1 MSNYLIIG
9 IIAGLCTAL
18 LNLSG
23 YVGGMFGLGI
33 ILIILSPLPLMIAS
47 LGWGSFTGLI
57 AVVSS
62 GVALSLLISPLAG
75 LLFMVVNSVPPWWLA
90 RLATLSQSN
99 SETGETIWYPMDR
112 LLMWIAAI
120 ACITSVAMFIPF
132 GFSLDQYRDTISA
145 MMNEVYKAQ
154 RLSLPEGTALT
165 IDDIVSMITWM
176 APMASVLMVTFSSV
190 VNLYLAGKV
199 VQKSGK
205 LQRPW
210 PNLHQ
215 LTLSPVAVFIFLV
228 GLALMFI
235 LSGLPQIL
243 AQIVATAFGTA
254 VLLVGLSVLHY
265 LTRQSPAR
273 LVILWTTYFLL
284 AIFQWIGIVLIL
296 LGGAEIFFN
305 VRSRVPR
312 GPLGPND
319 QDKDEGNGQS

>member
-1 MSNYLIIG
+1 MTNYLIIG

-33 ILIILSPLPLMIAS
+33 FLIILSPLPLMIAS

-57 AVVSS
+57 AVLSS

-75 LLFMVVNSVPPWWLA
+75 LIFMVVNSIPPWWLA
-90 RLATLSQSN
+90 RLTTLNQTN
-99 SETGETIWYPMDR
+99 SETGEVIWYPIDR
-112 LLMWIAAI
+112 LLIWIASI
-120 ACITSVAMFIPF
+120 ACVTSVAMFIPF

-154 RLSLPEGTALT
+154 QLSLPQGTALT
-165 IDDIVSMITWM
+165 IEDIVSMITWM
-176 APMASVLMVTFSSV
+176 APMASVLMVIFSSV

-199 VQKSGK
+199 VQKSGR

-215 LTLSPVAVFIFLV
+215 LILPPVVVFIFLV
-228 GLALMFI
+228 GFALMFI

-243 AQIVATAFGTA
+243 AQIVAAAFGTA

-265 LTRQSPAR
+265 MTRQSPAR

-284 AIFQWIGIVLIL
+284 AIFQWIGVVLIL
-296 LGGAEIFFN
+296 LGSAEIFFN
-305 VRSRVPR
+305 IRSRKPG
-312 GPLGPND
+312 GPLGPKGQDND
-319 QDKDEGNGQS
+319 EESGQS

>member
-1 MSNYLIIG
+1 MTNYLIIG

-33 ILIILSPLPLMIAS
+33 FLIILSPLPLMIAS

-57 AVVSS
+57 AVLSS

-75 LLFMVVNSVPPWWLA
+75 LIFMVVNSIPPWWLA
-90 RLATLSQSN
+90 RLTTLNQTN
-99 SETGETIWYPMDR
+99 SETGEVIWYPIDR
-112 LLMWIAAI
+112 LLIWIASI
-120 ACITSVAMFIPF
+120 ACVTSVAMFIPF

-154 RLSLPEGTALT
+154 QLSLPQGTALT

-176 APMASVLMVTFSSV
+176 APMASVLMVIFSSV

-199 VQKSGK
+199 VQKSGR

-215 LTLSPVAVFIFLV
+215 LTLPPVVVFIFLV
-228 GLALMFI
+228 GFALMFT

-243 AQIVATAFGTA
+243 AQIVAAAFGTA
-254 VLLVGLSVLHY
+254 LLLVGLSVLHY
-265 LTRQSPAR
+265 MTRQSPAR

-284 AIFQWIGIVLIL
+284 AIFQWIGVVLIL
-296 LGGAEIFFN
+296 LGSAEIFFN
-305 VRSRVPR
+305 IRSRKPG
-312 GPLGPND
+312 GPLGPKG
-319 QDKDEGNGQS
+319 QDNNEGSGQS